1 MLAKL
6 FGCLDVAEPN
16 HQVPTKP
23 RVLPDFPYSSS
34 SPLFDLKKDLNT
46 KTKVVMIKSI
56 RTNPHLFES

>member
-34 SPLFDLKKDLNT
+34 SPLFDFLNC
-46 KTKVVMIKSI
+46 MI
-56 RTNPHLFES
+56 LLAM